1 MKAILTGCAIAAL
14 LVGSAAAQGRGVGL
28 GGGIGAG
35 VGGGVGV
42 GGGIGGIGGIGVG
55 AGINTGPSARAPD
68 IATGRANT
76 ATTVRGAADVL
87 PNTRASAQGQ
97 TSGSRSSANTAADA
111 SSPASAN
118 AADPSD
124 RAGERRAATTDI
136 RAGALVKS
144 TRGSTLGRIES
155 VTPATGGAAAMV
167 TIRSGAETWTLPQ
180 SEINASGDFLV
191 TSHRRP

>member
-35 VGGGVGV
+35 AGGGVGV
-42 GGGIGGIGGIGVG
+42 GGGIGGIGSNAGMGVG
-55 AGINTGPSARAPD
+55 AGINTGPSTRAPD

-97 TSGSRSSANTAADA
+97 TSGSRSSANAAADA
-111 SSPASAN
+111 SSPASSA
-118 AADPSD
+118 
-124 RAGERRAATTDI
+124 ERRAATTDI

-144 TRGSTLGRIES
+144 TTGGTLGRIES
-155 VTPATGGAAAMV
+155 VTPATGGAAATV

-180 SEINASGDFLV
+180 SELNASGDFLV
-191 TSHRRP
+191 TSRTRP